1 MVWCLG
7 AEYSSLSSVADCE
20 SLAEKPLKSGLTLS
34 ADALRL
40 IIRRTEEVKYGIKEL
55 SQLRQ
60 RTG

>member
-20 SLAEKPLKSGLTLS
+20 SLAEKPLKSGLTSS

-40 IIRRTEEVKYGIKEL
+40 ILRRTEEVEI
-55 SQLRQ
+55 RN
-60 RTG
+60 